1 MMIINI
7 ISVQE
12 APGPNLGSESELWH
26 ENQSVNNSN
35 TEVISDLV
43 QYKFT
48 IVNETFAG

>member
-1 MMIINI
+1 MIVNI

-12 APGPNLGSESELWH
+12 APGPNLGSESKLRH
-26 ENQSVNNSN
+26 ENQRVSNSN

-48 IVNETFAG
+48 I